1 MQKTAMARLSEK
13 QSDWLERAAL
23 GASVACLVHCLAL
36 PLLLAALPVLSTVL
50 DVPESIHVWILA
62 FAIPT
67 SAIAFVTGRAHHGA
81 IYPLVL
87 GVGGLF
93 LLAIG
98 ALVFGTSA
106 AETPVTVCG
115 SLMLAGAH
123 LANWRLR
130 HTHHA

>member
-23 GASVACLVHCLAL
+23 GASVACLIHCLAL

-50 DVPESIHVWILA
+50 NIPESIHVWILA

-67 SAIAFVTGRAHHGA
+67 SAVAFIAGRTHHGA

-87 GVGGLF
+87 GVGGLL

-98 ALVFGTSA
+98 AFVFGGVP

-115 SLMLAGAH
+115 SLMLAAAH
-123 LANWRLR
+123 IANWRLR